1 KKAMAQI
8 TAPIIAI
15 SLVLLSVFVPIAF
28 IPGISGTL
36 FRQFAVTI
44 SAAMVISALNALT
57 LSPALCAVFLRHG
70 GPRRGIMGRVLG
82 SIDWVRDRY
91 AGVVQ
96 RLVRVAVLS
105 LVAVLVFAGAV
116 FGVSKI
122 TPTGFLPEE
131 DQGAFFIAVQ
141 LPDGASVARTSEV
154 TKQVEALLK
163 KNPAIDHVLSIIGFS
178 LLDGASEPNSAF
190 MVARM
195 KAFADRKAVTDSVQ
209 AAIGQTFVGGSQ
221 IRQASV
227 LPFNLPPII
236 GLSTSGG
243 FEYQLEAL
251 EGQDPASL
259 SSVMGGLIGAA
270 NRNPNL
276 ARVFSTFTA
285 TNPSVYL
292 DIDRAKA
299 QALGLNMADVF
310 TALQATLGG
319 IYVNNFNLFGRTW
332 QVNVQGD
339 AADRRDIPDIWQIY
353 VRNSGGEM
361 VPIRSIAS
369 LRIVTGPQVIT
380 RYNNYRSVTV
390 NGSPAAGVSSGT
402 AIATMAEL
410 SKSTLP
416 SGYSYEWTGTAY
428 QEQAASGQTGIIL
441 GLAVLFAY
449 LFLVALYESW
459 TIPIPVLLSVTVGVF
474 GSYLAIKLA
483 GLNLDLY
490 GQIGLVVL
498 IALAAKNGILI
509 VEFAKEQR
517 EAGKPIA
524 EAATM
529 GAQMRF
535 RAVMMTSIAFIL
547 GLVPLVVATG
557 AAEISRRAVGT
568 AVFGGMFAASS
579 VGIFLVPMLFVTF
592 QGWRE
597 GVKNRFGRR
606 TKAEQPASH

>member
-1 KKAMAQI
+1 MTQI

-57 LSPALCAVFLRHG
+57 LSPALCAVFLRHT

-141 LPDGASVARTSEV
+141 LPDGASVARTSEA

-163 KNPAIDHVLSIIGFS
+163 KNPAVDHVLSIIGFS

-209 AAIGQTFVGGSQ
+209 AAIGQTFVGGTQ

-276 ARVFSTFTA
+276 TRVFSTFTA

-339 AADRRDIPDIWQIY
+339 ASDRRDIPDIWQIY
-353 VRNSGGEM
+353 VRNTGGEM

-402 AIATMAEL
+402 AIATMADL
-410 SKSTLP
+410 SKTTLP
-416 SGYSYEWTGTAY
+416 AGYSYEWTGTAY

-441 GLAVLFAY
+441 ALAVLFAY

-517 EAGKPIA
+517 EAGRPIA
-524 EAATM
+524 EAATI

-568 AVFGGMFAASS
+568 AVFGGMLAASS
-579 VGIFLVPMLFVTF
+579 IGIFLVPMLFVTF
-592 QGWRE
+592 QSWRE

-606 TKAEQPASH
+606 SKAEQPASH